1 MKKKTIF
8 DNNSIEENKK
18 KQKDTYTYID
28 IEKASICNNI
38 GILIF

>member
-8 DNNSIEENKK
+8 DNNSIEENKN
-18 KQKDTYTYID
+18 KQKDTY